1 MKELPLT
8 VKRSIELLGI
18 CLLGAILAIGQNII
32 MPVLLAF
39 FLSIVL
45 LPIYRFLRSKK
56 FPEVFAILLP
66 ILFGAVFI
74 LLVIWFFSIQIN
86 NLAADAPQI
95 QKNISSHLN
104 SLSKWFTKK
113 TDISTQEQL
122 KFINDQ
128 SNKLLNYAG
137 NLASGAATSIT
148 SALIYVGLVPI
159 YIYLFLTYKNLL
171 LRFVFLWFEEKEHKN
186 VREVMKETEGIIK
199 SYLIGLAIQISYIIV
214 LLGGILLLFDIPH
227 ALLIGVI
234 FAILNLIP
242 YVGALIGN
250 ILGVLLTLTSSQD
263 ILPIFIVLG
272 VIAFVQ
278 FLDNNILMPRIVG
291 SKVKINAFIA
301 IIGVFVSGSLAGF
314 TGMFLALPI
323 IAILKVIFDR
333 SEMFK
338 PWGILLGD
346 DNPVKSPLHF
356 KKLRIVRKKLP
367 KHGESDSSVVFQN
380 DKDLF

>member
-45 LPIYRFLRSKK
+45 LPIYRFLRARKV
-56 FPEVFAILLP
+56 PEIIAIVLP
-66 ILFGAVFI
+66 ILVGAIFI
-74 LLVIWFFSIQIN
+74 ILVIWFFSVQIN
-86 NLAADAPQI
+86 NLADDFPQI

-104 SLSKWFTKK
+104 SLSQWISKK
-113 TDISTQEQL
+113 TDISTQEQI
-122 KFINDQ
+122 KFIGDQ

-137 NLASGAATSIT
+137 SVAGGAANSLT

-171 LRFVFLWFEEKEHKN
+171 LRFVFVWFDKKEHKN

-214 LLGGILLLFDIPH
+214 LLGGILLFFDIPH

-234 FAILNLIP
+234 FALLNLIP

-250 ILGVLLTLTSSQD
+250 ILGVLLTLTSSQE

-291 SKVKINAFIA
+291 SKVKINAFVA
-301 IIGVFVSGSLAGF
+301 IIGVFISGSLAGL

-346 DNPVKSPLHF
+346 DNPVKSPYHF
-356 KKLRIVRKKLP
+356 ARFRVGKKEQKA
-367 KHGESDSSVVFQN
+367 E
-380 DKDLF
+380 DLK

>member
-45 LPIYRFLRSKK
+45 LPIYRFLRARRI
-56 FPEVFAILLP
+56 PEIVAIVLP
-66 ILFGAVFI
+66 ILVGAIFI
-74 LLVIWFFSIQIN
+74 ILVIWFFSVQIN
-86 NLAADAPQI
+86 NLANDFPEI

-104 SLSKWFTKK
+104 SLSKWISKK
-113 TDISTQEQL
+113 TDISTQDQI
-122 KFINDQ
+122 KFIGDQ

-137 NLASGAATSIT
+137 SIAGGAANSLTSM
-148 SALIYVGLVPI
+148 LIYIGLVPI

-171 LRFVFLWFEEKEHKN
+171 LRFIFVWFDQKEHEN

-199 SYLIGLAIQISYIIV
+199 SYLIGLTIQISYIIV

-250 ILGVLLTLTSSQD
+250 ILGVLLTLTSSQE

-291 SKVKINAFIA
+291 SKVKINAFVA
-301 IIGVFVSGSLAGF
+301 IIGVFISGSLAGL

-346 DNPVKSPLHF
+346 DNPVKNPYHF
-356 KKLRIVRKKLP
+356 AKIRLGKKKDKPDI
-367 KHGESDSSVVFQN
+367 ESN
-380 DKDLF
+380 EAL

>member
-45 LPIYRFLRSKK
+45 LPVYRFLRAKK
-56 FPEVFAILLP
+56 FPEIVSIILP
-66 ILFGAVFI
+66 ILLGAVFI
-74 LLVIWFFSIQIN
+74 SAVIWFFSIQIN
-86 NLAADAPQI
+86 NLAADSPQI

-104 SLSKWFTKK
+104 TLSKWISKK

-122 KFINDQ
+122 QFISDQ

-137 NLASGAATSIT
+137 DLAGGAANSLT
-148 SALIYVGLVPI
+148 SALIYIGLVPI

-171 LRFVFLWFEEKEHKN
+171 LRFVFVWFEESEHKN

-199 SYLIGLAIQISYIIV
+199 GYLIGLAIQITYIII

-234 FAILNLIP
+234 FALLNLIP

-250 ILGVLLTLTSSQD
+250 ILGALLTLTSSQE

-291 SKVKINAFIA
+291 SKVKINAFVA
-301 IIGVFVSGSLAGF
+301 IIGVFVSGSLAGL

-346 DNPVKSPLHF
+346 DNPVKSPF
-356 KKLRIVRKKLP
+356 SFAKFRIGKKKLHDQTENTK
-367 KHGESDSSVVFQN
+367 SAFSQS